1 MQLIQKKKELL
12 LGTIVL
18 IGFLCA
24 NAFVAHR
31 QTTKLHDNAALVTH
45 TQNVLMSL
53 ERLMATITNAETG
66 QRGYLIT
73 GDRRY
78 LDPYNAALTT
88 HLQTFDALRKLT
100 VDSKIQQERL
110 PLLEKLIESRLDMLA
125 RGVRL
130 LDSDGFDAAR
140 DFIRENRG
148 KELMTQIRG
157 LIDEMQQHE
166 QELLALRDQAN
177 TEAYRTT
184 LLSSLLA
191 VLLGLVAVAAFVWL
205 LSRHLAAVEESAA
218 LVYEQRELLQ
228 ATLISIGDAVIAT
241 DAEGRITFLNTV
253 AQSLTGWKQDDAHGL
268 PLETVF
274 CIVNETSRLAVEN
287 PALRAIRDGK
297 IVGLAN
303 HTILISRD
311 GKEWPI
317 DDSAAPIRTAHGRIS
332 GAILVFREIADR
344 KRQEEELRRQT
355 ESLREANRRQ
365 DELMSSLRQ
374 SESQFR
380 TLADSIPQLAW
391 MARPDGH
398 ILWYNQRWFDY
409 TGTTLEEMQG
419 WGWQAVHDPDELPRV
434 LRTWKAALARGEPWE
449 DHFPLRRRDG
459 TMRWHLT
466 RAVPVRD
473 DRGQIVG
480 WFGTNTDVTEHLQLE
495 ESLQEVNRR
504 KDEFLATL
512 AHELRNPLAPISNAL
527 QVWPLVENDRAQM
540 EQLREIMERQIQ
552 QMTRLIDD
560 LLDVSRIT
568 RGKIELRTQRVDLAT
583 LISSAIETVQ
593 PLMAASGHQL
603 TVSIPKEPI
612 LINGDVARLT
622 QVFGNILHNAAKYA
636 GRNGVIRV
644 AAEQQDGHAV
654 VTIEDN
660 GPGIPANML
669 SRIFEMFQQVDQTL
683 DRSHGGLGIGLTLV
697 KRLIDLH
704 GGQVAARSEG
714 PGHGSKF
721 IVTLPISAAGPEA
734 VASRIPDLESRLTT
748 GIPRLQI
755 LVVDDVQAS
764 AKTLAMMLRSIGQ
777 EVAVIH
783 EGSTAV
789 DWILENRPDLVFL
802 DIAMPGMDGYEVARR
817 IRRHDEVKDTFLVAL
832 TGYGQEEDR
841 RRAIEAGFNY
851 HMTKPTSI
859 EALEQLLRTRPDST
873 RTQNAEAAPS
883 T

>member
-1 MQLIQKKKELL
+1 MQVVQKKKELL

-31 QTTKLHDNAALVTH
+31 QTTKLHENAAAVTH

-53 ERLMATITNAETG
+53 ERLMATITTAETG

-78 LDPYNAALTT
+78 LEPYNFALTT
-88 HLQTFDALRKLT
+88 HSQVFDALRKLT
-100 VDSKIQQERL
+100 VDNKVQQERL
-110 PLLEKLIESRLDMLA
+110 PQLERLIDARLQMLA

-130 LDSDGFDAAR
+130 LETEGLEAAR
-140 DFIRENRG
+140 NFIRENQG
-148 KELMTQIRG
+148 KGLMAQIRD
-157 LIDEMQQHE
+157 LIDDMQQHE
-166 QELLALRDQAN
+166 QELLVLRDRAN
-177 TEAYRTT
+177 TEAYRTA

-205 LSRHLAAVEESAA
+205 LNRHLIAVQESAA
-218 LVYEQRELLQ
+218 RVYEQRELLQ

-241 DAEGRITFLNTV
+241 DAQGQITFMNLV
-253 AQSLTGWKQDDAHGL
+253 AQSLTGWKQEDAHGL
-268 PLETVF
+268 PLEKVF
-274 CIVNETSRLAVEN
+274 CIVNELSRQAVES
-287 PALRAIRDGK
+287 PAVRSIREGK

-303 HTILISRD
+303 HTILVSRD

-317 DDSAAPIRTAHGRIS
+317 DDSAAPIRTADGDIN
-332 GAILVFREIADR
+332 GAILVFREVAER
-344 KRQEEELRRQT
+344 KRQEEDLRRQT
-355 ESLREANRRQ
+355 ESLREAKRRQ
-365 DELMSSLRQ
+365 DELMSSLQQ

-391 MARPDGH
+391 MTRPDGY
-398 ILWYNQRWFDY
+398 ILWYNKRWYDY
-409 TGTTLEEMQG
+409 TGTTFEEMQG
-419 WGWQAVHDPDELPRV
+419 WGWQAVHDTDELPRV
-434 LRTWKAALARGEPWE
+434 LRTWKAALASGEPWE

-459 TMRWHLT
+459 TLRWHLS
-466 RAVPVRD
+466 RAVPVRG

-480 WFGTNTDVTEHLQLE
+480 WFGTNTDVTEHLQFE
-495 ESLQEVNRR
+495 ESLREVNRR
-504 KDEFLATL
+504 KDEFLAML

-527 QVWPLVENDRAQM
+527 QVWPLVENDREQM
-540 EQLREIMERQIQ
+540 EQLREIMERQVQ

-568 RGKIELRTQRVDLAT
+568 RGKIKLRTQRIDLAT
-583 LISSAIETVQ
+583 VISSAIETVQ
-593 PLMAASGHQL
+593 PLIAAGGHQL

-612 LINGDVARLT
+612 LVNGDVARLT
-622 QVFGNILHNAAKYA
+622 QVFGNILHNAAKYV

-644 AAEQQDGHAV
+644 AAEQRDRHAV

-669 SRIFEMFQQVDQTL
+669 SRIFEMFQQVEQTL

-697 KRLIDLH
+697 KHLIDLH
-704 GGQVAARSEG
+704 GGQVEARSEG
-714 PGHGSKF
+714 PGQGSTF
-721 IVTLPISAAGPEA
+721 IVTLPISAT
-734 VASRIPDLESRLTT
+734 ESESTDGRTDSSMTT
-748 GIPRLQI
+748 SVPRLQI

-777 EVAVIH
+777 QVTVIH
-783 EGSTAV
+783 EGLRAV
-789 DWILENRPDLVFL
+789 DWVLAHRPDLVFL

-817 IRRHDEVKDTFLVAL
+817 IRRHDELKGTFLVAL

-841 RRAIEAGFNY
+841 RRAIEAGFNH

-859 EALEQLLRTRPDST
+859 EALEQLLRTRPDSI
-873 RTQNAEAAPS
+873 RSQDAEAAPS